1 MVRLNEIIDRV
12 LEYNPNANIDIIKKA
27 YIFSARVHK
36 DQVRLSGEPYL
47 NHPLETAYILTE
59 LKMDEY
65 CIAAGLLHDVLED
78 TLTTR
83 DELVKEFGEEVAQLV
98 DGVTKIGKIQY
109 ASHLERKAENY
120 RKMLLAMAKD
130 IRVVI
135 IKLAD
140 RLHNMRTLK
149 FHTKEKQESISR
161 ETVEIYAPIAH
172 RLGMSRLKGEL
183 EDLAFKYLKPEI
195 YHELKEKVEQKI
207 KEREKYVEKVKDII
221 KKVLLEHNI
230 KAEVT
235 GRPKHLSSI
244 YQKMERQKVGL
255 DQIYDIVAFR
265 VIVGS
270 VRECYEVLGIIHS
283 LWRPIPG
290 RFKDYIGVPKP
301 NMYQSLHTTVIG
313 PEGERIEIQI
323 RTEEMHKIAEYGVAA
338 HWKYKENKTKTAKDD
353 EERFA
358 WLRQI
363 LEWQQETRDAKEFIE
378 SIKTELFT
386 DEVYVFTPKGDVKV
400 LPKGSTPVD
409 FAYAI
414 HTDVGNHCAGAKV
427 NGKMVPLRHEL
438 VTGDIVEIITLPQQK
453 PSADWLKFVKTS
465 KAKTKIKQVLK
476 QQQYEKSIAI
486 GKELI
491 EKTFKKHDL
500 SFSKLTKNEF
510 LQIFKRFNV
519 KNEDELFSNI
529 GFGRISP
536 LQVLSEILPEE
547 KKQEIKVSEA
557 TSTKD
562 YSKEGIVIK
571 ELDGILI
578 KFGKCCNP
586 IPGEPIIGFIS
597 RGKGITIHSKD
608 CPNILNADPQRI
620 IEASWDPAKK
630 IIRPIKIR
638 VECVDEPGLLSN
650 ISSSISAQ
658 NVNISEAKITTTGD
672 KKAVCD
678 FMVQITD
685 TNLLN
690 KLIHGIE
697 KVKGVYSVTRIK

>member
-12 LEYNPNANIDIIKKA
+12 LEYNPNANVDIIKKA

-83 DELVKEFGEEVAQLV
+83 DELVKEFGEEIAQLV

-120 RKMLLAMAKD
+120 RKMLIAMAKD

-140 RLHNMRTLK
+140 RLHNMRTLE
-149 FHTKEKQESISR
+149 FHSKEKQESISR

-172 RLGMSRLKGEL
+172 RLGMARLKGEL

-195 YHELKEKVEQKI
+195 YYDLKEKVEQKI
-207 KEREKYVEKVKDII
+207 KEREKYVEKVKEII

-244 YQKMERQKVGL
+244 YEKMERQKVGL
-255 DQIYDIVAFR
+255 DQIYDLVAFR

-323 RTEEMHKIAEYGVAA
+323 RTEEMHKVAEYGVAA

-465 KAKTKIKQVLK
+465 KAKAKIKQMLK

-491 EKTFKKHDL
+491 EKIFKKHDL
-500 SFSKLTKNEF
+500 SFSKLTKNE
-510 LQIFKRFNV
+510 LAHIFKRFNL
-519 KNEDELFSNI
+519 KNEEDFFSNV

-536 LQVLSEILPEE
+536 IQVLSEILPEE
-547 KKQEIKVSEA
+547 RKQEIKITEV
-557 TSTKD
+557 TSNKY

-608 CPNILNADPQRI
+608 CPNILNADPQRL
-620 IEASWDPAKK
+620 IEASWDPTKK

-685 TNLLN
+685 TSLLN
-690 KLIHGIE
+690 KLIQGIG

>member
-36 DQVRLSGEPYL
+36 DQIRLSGEPYL
-47 NHPLETAYILTE
+47 NHPLETAFILTE

-65 CIAAGLLHDVLED
+65 CISAGLLHDVLED

-120 RKMLLAMAKD
+120 RKMLIAMAKD

-140 RLHNMRTLK
+140 RLHNMRTLE

-195 YHELKEKVEQKI
+195 YYELKEKVEQKI

-255 DQIYDIVAFR
+255 DQIYDLVAFR

-323 RTEEMHKIAEYGVAA
+323 RTEEMHRIAEYGVAA
-338 HWKYKENKTKTAKDD
+338 HWKYKENKIKTAKDD

-363 LEWQQETRDAKEFIE
+363 LEWQQETRDAREFIE

-465 KAKTKIKQVLK
+465 KAKAKIKQVLK
-476 QQQYEKSIAI
+476 QQQYEKSISI

-500 SFSKLTKNEF
+500 SFSKLSKND
-510 LQIFKRFNV
+510 LAQIFKRFNV
-519 KNEDELFSNI
+519 KNEEELFSNI

-547 KKQEIKVSEA
+547 KKQEIKISEA
-557 TSTKD
+557 SSTKD
-562 YSKEGIVIK
+562 YTKEGIVIK

-672 KKAVCD
+672 KKAICD

-685 TNLLN
+685 TNILN

-697 KVKGVYSVTRIK
+697 RVKGVYSVTRIK

>member
-1 MVRLNEIIDRV
+1 MVRLNEIIERV

-27 YIFSARVHK
+27 YIFSAKVHK

-47 NHPLETAYILTE
+47 NHPLETAYILSE

-65 CIAAGLLHDVLED
+65 CISAGLLHDVLED

-83 DELVKEFGEEVAQLV
+83 EELVKEFGEEIAQLV
-98 DGVTKIGKIQY
+98 DGVTKISKIQY

-120 RKMLLAMAKD
+120 RKMLIAMAKD

-140 RLHNMRTLK
+140 RLHNMRTLD
-149 FHTKEKQESISR
+149 FHTKDKQESISR

-172 RLGMSRLKGEL
+172 RLGMSKLKGEL
-183 EDLAFKYLKPEI
+183 EDLAFKYLKPDV
-195 YHELKEKVEQKI
+195 YSELKDAVERKVR
-207 KEREKYVEKVKDII
+207 EREKYVEKVKEII
-221 KKVLLEHNI
+221 KKVLQEHNI

-244 YQKMERQKVGL
+244 YQKMERQKVSL
-255 DQIYDIVAFR
+255 DQIYDLVAFR
-265 VIVGS
+265 VIVGT

-323 RTEEMHKIAEYGVAA
+323 RTEEMHRIAEYGVAA
-338 HWKYKENKTKTAKDD
+338 HWKYKESKGRSSKDD

-363 LEWQQETRDAKEFIE
+363 LEWQQETKDAKDFIE

-414 HTDVGNHCAGAKV
+414 HSDIGNHCAGAKV

-465 KAKTKIKQVLK
+465 KAKTKIKQFLR
-476 QQQYEKSIAI
+476 QQQYEKSISI
-486 GKELI
+486 GKELL
-491 EKTFKKHDL
+491 EKAFKKHEL
-500 SFSKLTKNEF
+500 NFSKLTKND
-510 LQIFKRFNV
+510 LNNILKKFNL
-519 KNEDELFSNI
+519 KSEEDLFSAV
-529 GFGRISP
+529 GFGRVSP
-536 LQVLSEILPEE
+536 LQVLTELLPED
-547 KKQEIKVSEA
+547 KKQEIKISEVS
-557 TSTKD
+557 STKG

-571 ELDGILI
+571 ELDGVLI

-586 IPGEPIIGFIS
+586 IPGEPILGFIS

-620 IEASWDPAKK
+620 IEASWEPGKK
-630 IIRPIKIR
+630 ILRPIKLR

-658 NVNISEAKITTTGD
+658 NVNISEAKITTTSD
-672 KKAVCD
+672 KKAICD
-678 FMVQITD
+678 FSVQVTD
-685 TNLLN
+685 TNLLS
-690 KLIHGIE
+690 KLIQGIE
-697 KVKGVYSVTRIK
+697 KVKGVYSVTRVR